1 MHSNPIIQTGTK
13 LENATGAMIML
24 HGRGADAASILSL
37 SQAFERPDWA
47 YLAPQADNHTWYPQ
61 RFIEPVAVNQPA
73 LDFALAAVGHAVA
86 EAEAHKI
93 PRNKIVVLGFSQGAC
108 LALEWVARYGQG
120 LAGVIALSGGLIG
133 AGTHLTSYSTKL
145 TGTTAFLGCS
155 DRDFHIAAERVRE
168 SASVFAQAGATVDM
182 RLYPNMGHTVN
193 DDEISAIQTLLSK
206 VS

>member
-1 MHSNPIIQTGTK
+1 MHSNPIIQTGAS
-13 LENATGAMIML
+13 LETAAGVMIMV

-73 LDFALAAVGHAVA
+73 LDFALAAVGRAVA

-133 AGTHLTSYSTKL
+133 AGTHLTSYSTNL
-145 TGTTAFLGCS
+145 AGTTAFLGCS

-168 SASVFAQAGATVDM
+168 SASVFEQAGAKVDL

-193 DDEISAIQTLLSK
+193 DDEISAIQALLSK
-206 VS
+206 LG

>member
-1 MHSNPIIQTGTK
+1 MHSNPIIHTGTS
-13 LENATGAMIML
+13 LEKATGAMIMI

-61 RFIEPVAVNQPA
+61 RFIEPVERNQPA
-73 LDFALAAVGHAVA
+73 LDFALAAVGKAVA
-86 EAEAHKI
+86 QAEAHNI
-93 PRNKIVVLGFSQGAC
+93 PRNKILVLGFSQGAC

-133 AGTHLTSYSTKL
+133 AGTHLTSYSTNL
-145 TGTTAFLGCS
+145 AGTTAFLGCS

-168 SASVFAQAGATVDM
+168 SATVFEQAGATVDM

-193 DDEISAIQTLLSK
+193 DDEIAAIKALLAKQS
-206 VS
+206 

>member
-1 MHSNPIIQTGTK
+1 MHSNPIIQTGTN

-61 RFIEPVAVNQPA
+61 RFVEPVAVNQPA
-73 LDFALAAVGHAVA
+73 LDFALATVGRAVA

-93 PRNKIVVLGFSQGAC
+93 PRSKIVVLGFSQGAC

-133 AGTHLTSYSTKL
+133 AGTHLTSYSTNL
-145 TGTTAFLGCS
+145 AGTTAFLGCS

-168 SASVFAQAGATVDM
+168 SASVFEQAGAKVDM

-193 DDEISAIQTLLSK
+193 DDEISAIQALLRK
-206 VS
+206 LV